1 MGEGFWAL
9 AEDCSSSES
18 GSLLLEADL
27 DLLPSCWSTL
37 VLALFI
43 TPAMISLARDLA
55 FALCW
60 DGMAWMSLFR
70 SAKGSWPSLTSNLPS
85 ELMKKSLSLMVVESW
100 SMRRSVLEVQV

>member
-27 DLLPSCWSTL
+27 DLLPSCWSSL

-43 TPAMISLARDLA
+43 TPVMISLARDLA
-55 FALCW
+55 AFLRW
-60 DGMAWMSLFR
+60 DGMDSMSLFR
-70 SAKGSWPSLTSNLPS
+70 SAKGSWPVDL
-85 ELMKKSLSLMVVESW
+85 
-100 SMRRSVLEVQV
+100 